1 MVYQQVPV
9 ISRKCRDKMNKGAV
23 FSIEDAK
30 EIFDGRFYEDDS
42 PASTLTNA
50 LNIRK
55 DNEIKLL
62 KEFEKQKEKLK
73 EEDVSQS
80 NDIEYL

>member
-1 MVYQQVPV
+1 VPV

-23 FSIEDAK
+23 FSFEDAK
-30 EIFDGRFYEDDS
+30 EIFDGRFYEDDC
-42 PASTLTNA
+42 PTPTLSNA

-62 KEFEKQKEKLK
+62 KEFEKQKEKLE
-73 EEDVSQS
+73 EEDLPEST
-80 NDIEYL
+80 DIEYL